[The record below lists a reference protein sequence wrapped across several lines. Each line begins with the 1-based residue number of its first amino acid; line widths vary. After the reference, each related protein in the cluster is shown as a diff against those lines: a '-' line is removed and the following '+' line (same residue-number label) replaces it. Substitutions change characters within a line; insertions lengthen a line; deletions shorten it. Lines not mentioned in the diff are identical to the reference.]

1 MKTAIMGVSGFD
13 SSFGGVATM
22 ILISGG
28 ATSGSPSFR
37 LAEANERYLDGCC
50 DGGWVLDCGFLPLGC
65 STGSLGGDGS
75 LDGS

>member
-1 MKTAIMGVSGFD
+1 MGVSGFD

-22 ILISGG
+22 TLISGG

-37 LAEANERYLDGCC
+37 LAEVNERDLDGCR
-50 DGGWVLDCGFLPLGC
+50 DGGWVLACGFLPLGC